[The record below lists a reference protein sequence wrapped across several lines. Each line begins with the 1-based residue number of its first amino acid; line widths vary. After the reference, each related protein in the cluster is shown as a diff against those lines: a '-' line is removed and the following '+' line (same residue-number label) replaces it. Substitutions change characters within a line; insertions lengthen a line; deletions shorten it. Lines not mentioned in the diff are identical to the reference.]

1 MSHVFLCLQTSNSI
15 GFGKE
20 TERSMIMSK
29 SVTPDIP
36 SSHESLIKWAYEHKY
51 SPVTSYTKAPVA
63 NRFHLQLEDTG
74 KLKDGVLL
82 YRKKPFAV
90 LPGVW
95 CFEISFLSFKDLL
108 LGVVLLSPL
117 IVICV
122 GNTSNCWFKNNSKKS
137 VASRSGNSREIV
149 LCPEVLVE
157 LNAYSLFS
165 SEAWP
170 CSVLAGKRGLQ
181 WLDILLVNKFSFDF
195 YQKYEHISLRQLNEL
210 LNCLQTKLAYQKSMS
225 KWNKY
230 NH

>member
-1 MSHVFLCLQTSNSI
+1 MRVWSSGLMSINIVRLLPTQKPPLLTDFTCNLKIQ
-15 GFGKE
+15 
-20 TERSMIMSK
+20 
-29 SVTPDIP
+29 V
-36 SSHESLIKWAYEHKY
+36 SLKMEFYYIE
-51 SPVTSYTKAPVA
+51 
-63 NRFHLQLEDTG
+63 
-74 KLKDGVLL
+74 
-82 YRKKPFAV
+82 KKTFAV
-90 LPGVW
+90 LPVVW

-108 LGVVLLSPL
+108 LGVVLLSLL
-117 IVICV
+117 IIICV

-137 VASRSGNSREIV
+137 VTSWSENSREIV

-210 LNCLQTKLAYQKSMS
+210 LNSLQTKLAYQKSMS